1 MTFIKA
7 IIMKVSHRI
16 LSQISYSYNTLTISL
31 FMLTVSCYEYYKNL
45 LESGEF
51 QRDNGAEGLENVAIA
66 GTGGERLQTFTLQ
79 LAK

>member
-16 LSQISYSYNTLTISL
+16 LSQISYSYNTLRISL
-31 FMLTVSCYEYYKNL
+31 FMLTVSCYEYYRNL